1 MTATSRREPSDPPDP
16 AEPLSLTHWEFAP
29 VDLGS
34 SLTHPKAEHAV
45 GETLR
50 SLGWSE
56 ADGEFSREDL
66 NCIVPHR
73 VGIFRRGSTLMYV
86 PSSGFAVVR
95 YEPSAAR
102 VGTSVR
108 FQQEAVRQALGRRV
122 ELQREI
128 ERQGNLDGAP
138 EITETVGSL
147 RTRLRRLN
155 RSTFRC
161 TPEQPVHE
169 YAFSVFLV
177 TGSDGGWNWRSVS
190 ALYSPRDVGF
200 SISNDLQMLPDSAE
214 FSLLMANLS
223 PVDAEHSVE
232 CYPTGE
238 HLHAGWSTAV
248 IVQDAEDT
256 RDLTVTLAEF
266 RVQSTW
272 LAAYNTAQFASSIST
287 SDSASRRG
295 RLLRQIGAE
304 FTQVVSR
311 QGQRLGP
318 NSPQVPSRIV
328 EVLIETSELS
338 TEVETADQALEAAY
352 ARKQTADDR
361 HNARGRRLIE
371 LFALIFAS
379 SGLAQLLFHLPLTFE
394 TISAQAPLFATWV
407 LLNCVGIYLVLRQRY

>member
-1 MTATSRREPSDPPDP
+1 MTTRSRREPSGHSEP
-16 AEPLSLTHWEFAP
+16 AEHLSLTHWEFAP

-34 SLTHPKAEHAV
+34 SLAYPKVERAV
-45 GETLR
+45 GEVLR

-66 NCIVPHR
+66 NCIVPNR
-73 VGIFRRGSTLMYV
+73 MGIFRRESTLLYV

-95 YEPSAAR
+95 YEPSATR
-102 VGTSVR
+102 IDLSVQS
-108 FQQEAVRQALGRRV
+108 QQQAIRNALARRV
-122 ELQREI
+122 ELQRNI
-128 ERQGNLDGAP
+128 EDRGSLDDAP
-138 EITETVGSL
+138 EITETVESL
-147 RTRLRRLN
+147 RGRLRRLN
-155 RSTFRC
+155 RSSFRC
-161 TPEQPVHE
+161 TPEQSVHE
-169 YAFSVFLV
+169 YAFSVFLM
-177 TGSDGGWNWRSVS
+177 TSSNGAWNWRSVA
-190 ALYSPRDVGF
+190 ALYNPRDVGF
-200 SISNDLQMLPDSAE
+200 SISNNLQMLPDSAE
-214 FSLLMANLS
+214 FSLLTANLS
-223 PVDAEHSVE
+223 PIETEHSVE
-232 CYPTGE
+232 CGPTGE
-238 HLHAGWSTAV
+238 RLHAGWSTAV
-248 IVQDAEDT
+248 VVQEAEDT
-256 RDLTVTLAEF
+256 RDRTVTLAEF

-287 SDSASRRG
+287 SDAASRRG
-295 RLLRQIGAE
+295 RLLGQIGAE

-338 TEVETADQALEAAY
+338 TEMEAADQALEAAY

-379 SGLAQLLFHLPLTFE
+379 SGLAQLLFHLPLTFA
-394 TISAQAPLFATWV
+394 TISAQAPLFATWI